1 MADQA
6 VPMES
11 PLWMVTAEPV
21 LNQFVLELQRQRTE
35 LLQLNGAVHDIHFSA
50 TTIAEVRAAFGNMI
64 RLGEE
69 QLHRLT
75 HLLCDTF
82 GIGFQLMSVVIG
94 EVAAT
99 HERFTLSQSLA
110 SGDLY
115 STTDIDLG
123 TRQLHKLR
131 MYDGKAWST
140 PTLIANVVDY
150 QPLATNG
157 YAIHRLSTRIKAEE
171 EIWNKVVDEIFDL
184 DGIVQQ
190 DKQLRHL
197 SRYVKDVF
205 GIKIVVGTV
214 ADVYRLQQQLV
225 DLRWSEELLRAH
237 DIEANENT
245 WGLQFVEVK
254 DYVNRNEHKQS
265 AWEAIKSVV
274 QWRGKTFEIQ
284 IQSLHNFLNE
294 REQLTSESHLS
305 FKARREQVRQHVAEQ
320 LPLFRFYQ
328 DLLRWLFRDPDSAPP
343 LYPGVT
349 IHLDRSLNRRAAERK
364 PAIT

>member
-21 LNQFVLELQRQRTE
+21 LNQFVLDLQRLRTD
-35 LLQLNGAVHDIHFSA
+35 LLQPDAAPRDIYFSA
-50 TTIAEVRAAFGNMI
+50 ATIATVRAAFGNMI
-64 RLGEE
+64 RHGEE

-82 GIGFQLMSVVIG
+82 DIGFQLMSVVIG
-94 EVAAT
+94 EVATT

-110 SGDLY
+110 SVDLY
-115 STTDIDLG
+115 STTDLDLG
-123 TRQLHKLR
+123 TRQLNKLR
-131 MYDGKAWST
+131 MYDGKEWST
-140 PTLIANVVDY
+140 PTLVANVVDY
-150 QPLATNG
+150 QPLVTNG

-184 DGIVQQ
+184 DGIVRQ

-225 DLRWSEELLRAH
+225 ELRWPAEVLGAH
-237 DIEANENT
+237 QIEANANT
-245 WGLQFVEVK
+245 RGLQFVEVK
-254 DYVNRNEHKQS
+254 DYLQRDEHKQS
-265 AWEAIKSVV
+265 GWEAIKSVV

-284 IQSLHNFLNE
+284 IQPLHNFLNE

-328 DLLRWLFRDPDSAPP
+328 DVLRWLFHDPVSAPP
-343 LYPGVT
+343 IYPGVT
-349 IHLDRSLNRRAAERK
+349 IHLDRSLYGSDAERN
-364 PAIT
+364 PAII

>member
-21 LNQFVLELQRQRTE
+21 LNQFVLDLQALRND
-35 LLQLNGAVHDIHFSA
+35 LLHADAVARDIRFSA
-50 TTIAEVRAAFGNMI
+50 TTIAAVRAAFANMI
-64 RLGEE
+64 RHGEE

-82 GIGFQLMSVVIG
+82 GIAFQLLSVVIG
-94 EVAAT
+94 EVATT
-99 HERFTLSQSLA
+99 HERFTLSQSLRSA
-110 SGDLY
+110 DLY
-115 STTDIDLG
+115 STTDLDLG
-123 TRQLHKLR
+123 TRQLNKLR
-131 MYDGKAWST
+131 MYDGQGWST
-140 PTLIANVVDY
+140 PNLVANVVDY
-150 QPLATNG
+150 QPVATNAH
-157 YAIHRLSTRIKAEE
+157 AIHRLSTRIKAEE

-184 DGIVQQ
+184 DHIVQQ

-214 ADVYRLQQQLV
+214 ADVYRLQQQLIE
-225 DLRWSEELLRAH
+225 LRWSEELLRLH
-237 DIEANENT
+237 HIEAT
-245 WGLQFVEVK
+245 PDTHGLQFLEIK
-254 DYVNRNEHKQS
+254 DYLNRDEHKQS
-265 AWEAIKSVV
+265 GWEAIKSVV
-274 QWRGKTFEIQ
+274 QWRSKTFEIQ

-305 FKARREQVRQHVAEQ
+305 FKARREQIRQHVAEQ

-328 DLLRWLFRDPDSAPP
+328 ALLRWLFRDPANAPP
-343 LYPGVT
+343 VYPGVT
-349 IHLDRSLNRRAAERK
+349 IYLDG
-364 PAIT
+364 